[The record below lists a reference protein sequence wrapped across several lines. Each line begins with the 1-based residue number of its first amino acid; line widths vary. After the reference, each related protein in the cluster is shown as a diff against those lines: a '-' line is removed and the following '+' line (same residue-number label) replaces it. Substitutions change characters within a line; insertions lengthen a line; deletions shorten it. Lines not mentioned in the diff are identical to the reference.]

1 METYNL
7 KEVIRDIQINSV
19 MKKMVVK
26 PDIKKIKKGDNIFF
40 NKPYWKIIEKYKDDC
55 IITGSMALFAFG
67 LIERSP
73 KDIDLIVLKQDIKL
87 PKLYKSSYPEEAAT
101 NLLGTHED
109 SGYVIDFFE
118 EENPIY
124 IEYEGYKFEH
134 PLQIIVKKS
143 KLNRNASV
151 PMGSTAFN
159 GYVSKDVYDILE
171 CYKNIKYED

>member
-19 MKKMVVK
+19 MKKMILT

-67 LIERSP
+67 LIKRIP
-73 KDIDLIVLKQDIKL
+73 KDIDLIVFTPEIKL
-87 PKLYKSSYPEEAAT
+87 PKLYKSSYPEENHV
-101 NLLGTHED
+101 NLIGTHED
-109 SGYVIDFFE
+109 SGYIVDFFE

-124 IEYEGYKFEH
+124 IECDGYKFEH
-134 PLQIIVKKS
+134 PLQIILKKS
-143 KLNRNASV
+143 KMSRNVS
-151 PMGSTAFN
+151 
-159 GYVSKDVYDILE
+159 GYVSKDINDILE